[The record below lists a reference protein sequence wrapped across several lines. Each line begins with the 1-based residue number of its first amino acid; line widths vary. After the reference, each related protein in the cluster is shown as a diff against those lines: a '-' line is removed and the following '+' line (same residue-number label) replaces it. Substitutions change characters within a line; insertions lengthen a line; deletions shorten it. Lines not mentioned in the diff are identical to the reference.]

1 MGPPHRRHAAGAQA
15 GVDAVATGEQV
26 SGGWHGRSVRPRL
39 PPGGRAVPDRLR
51 SSGCSRPLPAP
62 TRGRPS
68 FRPARCWRPSWPPRS
83 SRARPDRRRPCP
95 PGANSFGGPRQPPG
109 GPRATHRPRLPRR
122 CPSSW
127 RSKGRSLPPGERP
140 GGRGGRGGAGHARR
154 PARPAE
160 AGCPLVEVH
169 EPAGSLPVDERDG
182 WPSRPPTRSF
192 STASRT
198 TFTRR
203 SRSPVATAWSSAR
216 TASSRRRIEASSSI
230 CSTARRAGAWWRW
243 RRRSGGSRRRRRRQR
258 PGGETD
264 LEDIVWA
271 AAYAASTGG
280 RGMERVG
287 IAPSGSL
294 ADLPPDRAR
303 TVVELLGEAA
313 AVIAGGR
320 EAILARL
327 DPRALDAR
335 AAALG
340 GDRPRRAHRSGC

>member
-1 MGPPHRRHAAGAQA
+1 MAFAAAHAVLLDGLPDDLHASLAITGGDGLVVGADRLFAAPYRSFLFDLLDGPESWRLVAVAPPERGIASASATPAAG
-15 GVDAVATGEQV
+15 
-26 SGGWHGRSVRPRL
+26 GR
-39 PPGGRAVPDRLR
+39 
-51 SSGCSRPLPAP
+51 
-62 TRGRPS
+62 
-68 FRPARCWRPSWPPRS
+68 
-83 SRARPDRRRPCP
+83 
-95 PGANSFGGPRQPPG
+95 
-109 GPRATHRPRLPRR
+109 
-122 CPSSW
+122 
-127 RSKGRSLPPGERP
+127 
-140 GGRGGRGGAGHARR
+140 
-154 PARPAE
+154 
-160 AGCPLVEVH
+160 
-169 EPAGSLPVDERDG
+169 
-182 WPSRPPTRSF
+182 
-192 STASRT
+192 
-198 TFTRR
+198 
-203 SRSPVATAWSSAR
+203 
-216 TASSRRRIEASSSI
+216 
-230 CSTARRAGAWWRW
+230 
-243 RRRSGGSRRRRRRQR
+243 
-258 PGGETD
+258 TD